1 MVGLSGLPPGWLGWR
16 QFRAL
21 GAVALDLCAVAEGRL
36 DGYVD
41 CSPSAHGPWDYLGGM
56 LVCQEA
62 GAVVDD
68 AVGRDLVVLDH
79 GARRTPVAA
88 GTRPCWPRR
97 WPPGGPS
104 PSDSYPGP
112 MRRRIMRLLLGVYRR
127 LPVLGRRW
135 VVRTIAPSFTVG
147 AMAIIERQ
155 DGAVLLV
162 RHSYR
167 RRWGVPG
174 GLMKRGEH
182 PEVGLRR
189 EVLEEVGIEVDLL
202 GEPAVVVDPD
212 PQRVDLVFRG
222 RLRDETAEPRP
233 VSPEIVEVGWFRPD
247 ELPEL
252 QFETSGAL
260 MALARASRNPQSPP
274 LPSLG
279 LLERHRREAG

>member
-1 MVGLSGLPPGWLGWR
+1 
-16 QFRAL
+16 
-21 GAVALDLCAVAEGRL
+21 
-36 DGYVD
+36 
-41 CSPSAHGPWDYLGGM
+41 
-56 LVCQEA
+56 
-62 GAVVDD
+62 
-68 AVGRDLVVLDH
+68 
-79 GARRTPVAA
+79 
-88 GTRPCWPRR
+88 
-97 WPPGGPS
+97 
-104 PSDSYPGP
+104 

-127 LPVLGRRW
+127 LPRLWRRW
-135 VVRTIAPSFTVG
+135 IVRTIAPSFTVG
-147 AMAIIERQ
+147 AMAIIERS

-182 PEVGLRR
+182 PEVGLHR
-189 EVLEEVGIEVDLL
+189 EVLEEVGVQVDLL

-222 RLRDETAEPRP
+222 RLRDGAAEARP
-233 VSPEIVEVGWFRPD
+233 TSPEILEVAWFLPD

-260 MALARASRNPQSPP
+260 MALARASRHPQSPP

-279 LLERHRREAG
+279 LLDRHRQEAG

>member
-1 MVGLSGLPPGWLGWR
+1 
-16 QFRAL
+16 
-21 GAVALDLCAVAEGRL
+21 
-36 DGYVD
+36 
-41 CSPSAHGPWDYLGGM
+41 
-56 LVCQEA
+56 
-62 GAVVDD
+62 
-68 AVGRDLVVLDH
+68 
-79 GARRTPVAA
+79 
-88 GTRPCWPRR
+88 
-97 WPPGGPS
+97 
-104 PSDSYPGP
+104 
-112 MRRRIMRLLLGVYRR
+112 MRRRFVRFLLGVYRR
-127 LPVLGRRW
+127 LPALGRRW
-135 VVRTIAPSFTVG
+135 IVRTIAPSFTVG
-147 AMAIIERQ
+147 AMAVIERS

-174 GLMKRGEH
+174 GLMKRREH

-189 EVLEEVGIEVDLL
+189 EVLEEVGVEVDLL

-222 RLRDETAEPRP
+222 RLRDGSVEARP
-233 VSPEIVEVGWFRPD
+233 VSVEIVEVRWFLPD

-279 LLERHRREAG
+279 LLDRHHKEAG

>member
-1 MVGLSGLPPGWLGWR
+1 M
-16 QFRAL
+16 Q
-21 GAVALDLCAVAEGRL
+21 
-36 DGYVD
+36 
-41 CSPSAHGPWDYLGGM
+41 
-56 LVCQEA
+56 
-62 GAVVDD
+62 
-68 AVGRDLVVLDH
+68 
-79 GARRTPVAA
+79 
-88 GTRPCWPRR
+88 
-97 WPPGGPS
+97 
-104 PSDSYPGP
+104 
-112 MRRRIMRLLLGVYRR
+112 RRIARFLLGIYRR
-127 LPVLGRRW
+127 LPRLGRRW
-135 VVRTIAPSFTVG
+135 VVRTIAPKYTVG
-147 AMAIIERQ
+147 AMAIIERG

-189 EVLEEVGIEVDLL
+189 EVLEEVGIEVVLL
-202 GEPAVVVDPD
+202 GEPSVVVDPD

-222 RLRDETAEPRP
+222 RPRDPEAEARPR
-233 VSPEIVEVGWFRPD
+233 SPEIVEVRWFTPA

-279 LLERHRREAG
+279 LLDRRHREAG